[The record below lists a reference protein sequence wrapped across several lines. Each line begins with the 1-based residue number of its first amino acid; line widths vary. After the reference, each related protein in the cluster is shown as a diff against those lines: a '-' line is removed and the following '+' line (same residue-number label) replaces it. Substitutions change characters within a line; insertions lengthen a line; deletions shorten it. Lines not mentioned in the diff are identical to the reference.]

1 MTPADRDEPCGEGQR
16 GPLHETPAIA
26 ALERRGYTAEFVVK
40 GETLQI
46 ANTDR
51 HYRPEDVRIRHHCR
65 FEGTSDPDDMSV
77 IYALEASDGTRG
89 TLTDAFGTYADPA
102 IGRVVERMR
111 IAKVGGRR
119 RWRGPLI
126 GAALG
131 ALTVAAALV
140 VARRRAA

>member
-1 MTPADRDEPCGEGQR
+1 MTPADRDHPCGAGEEVT
-16 GPLHETPAIA
+16 PHEAPAIA
-26 ALERRGYTAEFVVK
+26 ALERRGYTAEFVVDDDA
-40 GETLQI
+40 LRV

-51 HYRPEDVRIRHHCR
+51 RYRPEDVRIRHYCR
-65 FEGTSDPDDMSV
+65 FEGISDPDDMAV
-77 IYALEASDGTRG
+77 VYALEASDGTRG

-102 IGRVVERMR
+102 VGRVVERMR
-111 IAKVGGRR
+111 VARAAASR
-119 RWRGPLI
+119 RWRGPDI